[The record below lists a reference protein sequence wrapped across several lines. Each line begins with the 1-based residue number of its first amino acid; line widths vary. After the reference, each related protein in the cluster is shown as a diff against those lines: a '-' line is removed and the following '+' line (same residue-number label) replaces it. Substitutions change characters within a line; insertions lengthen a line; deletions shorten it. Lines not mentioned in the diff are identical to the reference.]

1 LTGGFGGGGG
11 QGGGMNM
18 DDILVSLE
26 IFSVAPLAV
35 AAVVIGG
42 GGGGQRRTKGN
53 LRIKVKLILRKLQ
66 S

>member
-1 LTGGFGGGGG
+1 
-11 QGGGMNM
+11 MNM

-35 AAVVIGG
+35 AAVDW
-42 GGGGQRRTKGN
+42 RRWRRSTQNKGSN
-53 LRIKVKLILRKLQ
+53 LLHQGEID